1 VRPCPGSAPRRLEH
15 AVPAVGA
22 VHVAGTQGAAFEI
35 TELVEHEQRMIA
47 GAGVMPVPDA
57 HLLLAMG
64 WAHARIHVEHN
75 APWRAAAVHKVDP
88 LARQGGKSR
97 EVRRCREPLS
107 FEAAHLAR
115 RCCTALRRFAADNPA
130 HGRIVAQAFG
140 VVYVL
145 ISNETTKHR
154 LPQQT
159 DQRVAAVLAGACIGE
174 RLARHRGQPEGVVE
188 FTICQQSRVG
198 RDH

>member
-1 VRPCPGSAPRRLEH
+1 
-15 AVPAVGA
+15 AVGA

-75 APWRAAAVHKVDP
+75 APWRAAAVHEVDP
-88 LARQGGKSR
+88 LAGQVGKSR

-107 FEAAHLAR
+107 ANVRRRLRPHIRPDGTTTTAAA
-115 RCCTALRRFAADNPA
+115 N
-130 HGRIVAQAFG
+130 
-140 VVYVL
+140 
-145 ISNETTKHR
+145 
-154 LPQQT
+154 
-159 DQRVAAVLAGACIGE
+159 
-174 RLARHRGQPEGVVE
+174 RHTRG
-188 FTICQQSRVG
+188 
-198 RDH
+198 

>member
-1 VRPCPGSAPRRLEH
+1 
-15 AVPAVGA
+15 AVGA

-88 LARQGGKSR
+88 LGRQASKSR
-97 EVRRCREPLS
+97 EVRTAPAQSRQVAGWKGCRRAGAMLTREDYRQLAERCAL
-107 FEAAHLAR
+107 LAGE
-115 RCCTALRRFAADNPA
+115 CGAPGVAEALRALALDYLMRA
-130 HGRIVAQAFG
+130 VSQ
-140 VVYVL
+140 
-145 ISNETTKHR
+145 KQ
-154 LPQQT
+154 QQT
-159 DQRVAAVLAGACIGE
+159 QRL
-174 RLARHRGQPEGVVE
+174 
-188 FTICQQSRVG
+188 SR
-198 RDH
+198 